1 MNVSRHIVKVIIFM
15 MIAMIS
21 SIRFQNSVSSSI
33 EIILPLVFTS
43 HGVQA
48 RLLLPAYHTHIV
60 DQNSGRKS
68 S

>member
-60 DQNSGRKS
+60 DKNSGRKS